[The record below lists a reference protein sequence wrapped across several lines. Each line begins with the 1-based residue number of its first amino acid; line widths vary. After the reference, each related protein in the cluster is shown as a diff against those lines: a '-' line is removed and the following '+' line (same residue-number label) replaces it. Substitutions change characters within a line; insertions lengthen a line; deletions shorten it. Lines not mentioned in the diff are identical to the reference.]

1 MHSSVTQTNRA
12 DLHLVDEILSSPWA
26 HPRAPRTVRLLDAD
40 PGLAAGLSVP
50 EAAMAAHHLV
60 APVIELPVG
69 DWSPQATPA
78 AAEGLGLLVLSG
90 VILRQVRVGTRE
102 AAELIGPG
110 EVIRPMDAEEGLS
123 APVPYAT
130 TWCVVQEAE
139 VVVLDA
145 RFAQVAGRWPSI
157 LATLFARMTA
167 RARSNTVLLAIAQL
181 GGLELRL
188 LALLWHLADRFG
200 RVEREGVVI
209 PLRLTH
215 EVLARLAGAQR
226 PSVTTALSR
235 LRRAGLVRRA
245 PAGCWLLHGEPPPEL
260 AASLNEPHPR
270 TACS

>member
-1 MHSSVTQTNRA
+1 MQSTRRA
-12 DLHLVDEILSSPWA
+12 GLHLVDEIFGSPWA
-26 HPRAPRTVRLLDAD
+26 QPRAPRTVRVLEAD
-40 PGLAAGLSVP
+40 PRLCDGLPPHEVALAANHV
-50 EAAMAAHHLV
+50 V

-69 DWSPQATPA
+69 DWLPGDSVEVAD
-78 AAEGLGLLVLSG
+78 GVGVLLLSG

-110 EVIRPMDAEEGLS
+110 EVLRPLDADEGLL

-139 VVVLDA
+139 LVVLDA

-157 LATLFARMTA
+157 LGTVFARMA
-167 RARSNTVLLAIAQL
+167 CRARSNTVLLAIAQL

-200 RVEREGVVI
+200 RVERDGVVI

-235 LRRAGLVRRA
+235 LKRSGLARRGPGGTWV
-245 PAGCWLLHGEPPPEL
+245 LHGEPPPEL
-260 AASLNEPHPR
+260 ATDASSR
-270 TACS
+270 DAGGVACS